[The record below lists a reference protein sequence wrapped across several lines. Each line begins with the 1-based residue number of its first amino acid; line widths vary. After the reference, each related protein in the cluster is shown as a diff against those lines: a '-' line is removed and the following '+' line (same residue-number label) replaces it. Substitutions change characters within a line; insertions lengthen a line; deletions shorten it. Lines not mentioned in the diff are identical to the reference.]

1 MADQKISAMPNAA
14 TLTGAETVPLV
25 QSGANVKSTLSN
37 ITQFQRNTYSNAGA
51 WSDTTTQ
58 IGSTTVGTPF
68 TFNTVD
74 FNGGITLASGSRLT
88 VPVAGTY
95 NLQWSAQFQ
104 NDGNAP
110 VDCYVWLRID
120 GADVVGSAGKIGLPA
135 RKDPSDP
142 FHSLLGWNF
151 FLTLT
156 AAQYVQIVWLP
167 TSLDVSVPFYAAQTT
182 PAIPSTASV
191 VATMNQVA

>member
-14 TLTGAETVPLV
+14 ALTGAETVPLV

-37 ITQFQRNTYSNAGA
+37 ITQFQRTNYENAGA

-58 IGSTTVGTPF
+58 TGSISTGTPF
-68 TFNTVD
+68 TFNTLD
-74 FNGGITLASGSRLT
+74 FSGGITLASGSRIT

-104 NDGNAP
+104 NAGNSP
-110 VDCYVWLRID
+110 EDCYVWLRID
-120 GADVVGSAGKIGLPA
+120 GSDVAGSAGKIGLPA
-135 RKDPSDP
+135 RKDPADP
-142 FHSLLGWNF
+142 FHSLVGWNF

-156 AAQYVQIVWLP
+156 AGQYVQIVWLP
-167 TSLDVSVPFYAAQTT
+167 TSLDITVPFYAAQTT

-191 VATMNQVA
+191 VATMSQVA